1 MRRGDVEVSGWL
13 PKGNW
18 QMIPSNASYFYGRK
32 WAGGFGTTNKK
43 QGGHPLFCSRPC
55 GTRDVGEECATLIE
69 DHRGSSVLREEPVKA
84 AGERDNRKK
93 GSSHFNTEF
102 QMHNEE
108 LKKKV
113 LCIEICYDSV

>member
-1 MRRGDVEVSGWL
+1 MLSFK
-13 PKGNW
+13 P
-18 QMIPSNASYFYGRK
+18 SYFYGRK

-108 LKKKV
+108 LKKKKCCALKSV
-113 LCIEICYDSV
+113 MTLYKQRAQEIWGEM